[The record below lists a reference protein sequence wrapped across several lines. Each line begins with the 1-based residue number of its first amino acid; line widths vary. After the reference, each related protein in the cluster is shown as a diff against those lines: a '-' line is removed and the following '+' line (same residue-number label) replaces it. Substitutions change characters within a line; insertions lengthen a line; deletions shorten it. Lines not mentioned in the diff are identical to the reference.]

1 MNDTRQSPPTVDR
14 TYPHGAV
21 PDSQA
26 RALDRR
32 HSLDQQQRA
41 FQAPSSPMP
50 YLLRRRPPA

>member
-1 MNDTRQSPPTVDR
+1 MNDTRQRPPAVDR
-14 TYPHGAV
+14 TNPHAAV

-41 FQAPSSPMP
+41 FQGPSSPTP
-50 YLLRRRPPA
+50 YLFRRRPPA